1 MDMPTYLNAFA
12 SKYEKASIESKVYVL
27 KGSFAQDSR
36 TAFGP
41 LFNFVRNWSSKFA
54 PHIES
59 PGLQGDEKLMKS
71 LILRLIFKDGLK
83 HCHRRWVQHK
93 PGSIS
98 ERRFGEGLSKPF
110 QSLFNAF
117 SMLFLSIFIFSWLS
131 S

>member
-1 MDMPTYLNAFA
+1 MTLWEAASVALYSIMPTYLNAFA
-12 SKYEKASIESKVYVL
+12 SKYEIFYERLEASIESKVYVL
-27 KGSFAQDSR
+27 RGSFAQDSR

-59 PGLQGDEKLMKS
+59 PGLQGDEQLMKS

-98 ERRFGEGLSKPF
+98 ERRFGAC
-110 QSLFNAF
+110 QSLFKAF
-117 SMLFLSIFIFSWLS
+117 S
-131 S
+131 

>member
-1 MDMPTYLNAFA
+1 MPTYLNAFA

-27 KGSFAQDSR
+27 KGSFVQDSR

-59 PGLQGDEKLMKS
+59 PGLQGDEKLDS
-71 LILRLIFKDGLK
+71 EADLQRWAEALPSQVGSTQAWLHLRAAL
-83 HCHRRWVQHK
+83 
-93 PGSIS
+93 
-98 ERRFGEGLSKPF
+98 RRFSKPF
-110 QSLFNAF
+110 QCF
-117 SMLFLSIFIFSWLS
+117 FLSIFIFSWLS